1 MIMAHDAGSGYLD
14 ADVPLNPVRDLTKGW
29 TKTQSGGLA
38 DQLTCGARVFDS
50 RPYLADDGGLIWH
63 RGGVPVN
70 HSFSESLL
78 EVVDWCGANPSEL
91 VIMLI
96 WDCEGAD
103 GCDAAVADALGG
115 GRARVDQLPGL
126 HQPDGRR
133 GDGAVGVAGG
143 ADICWS
149 PPPPCPTAERPPA
162 PTELRR
168 GERCGGL
175 GSTEEAKEEK
185 GGGAG
190 GDDREAAEALLA
202 CMAKSPPEDWWAA
215 LANCTAAAASFL
227 YLPSLFVSGS
237 VPLLR
242 RRHAP
247 GLPDGNYLLIRFH
260 VFS

>member
-38 DQLTCGARVFDS
+38 DQLACGARVFDS

-63 RGGVPVN
+63 HGGVPVN

-103 GCDAAVADALGG
+103 GCDAAVADALSAAGVLALTNCLDFTNLTVAAAMERSELLGG
-115 GRARVDQLPGL
+115 GGHLLAVTAPAL
-126 HQPDGRR
+126 PDG
-133 GDGAVGVAGG
+133 GEAACSYSNYVAANG
-143 ADICWS
+143 CS
-149 PPPPCPTAERPPA
+149 
-162 PTELRR
+162 
-168 GERCGGL
+168 GL

-185 GGGAG
+185 GGGEGAG

-215 LANCTAAAASFL
+215 LANCTAAAPSFL
-227 YLPSLFVSGS
+227 SSPPPSSSPEVY
-237 VPLLR
+237 
-242 RRHAP
+242 HCY
-247 GLPDGNYLLIRFH
+247 DGDTRQAFPMVIIF
-260 VFS
+260 